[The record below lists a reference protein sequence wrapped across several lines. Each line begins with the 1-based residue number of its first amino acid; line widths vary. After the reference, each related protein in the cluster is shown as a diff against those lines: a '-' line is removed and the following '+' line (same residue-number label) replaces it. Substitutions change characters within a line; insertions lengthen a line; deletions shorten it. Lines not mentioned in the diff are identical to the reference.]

1 MASQPLQSEEAQR
14 LWADVLAT
22 VENRLDNR
30 QTFETW
36 FKPIS
41 ATTISPQ
48 LVELEVPN
56 PFFVDWIHEH
66 HLPMLRLGFLDVIG
80 HEPEIRLSAR
90 EVEPPTSV
98 APPRNGADG
107 GNGASGRTWLDSQLN
122 PRLTFANFV
131 VGGSNQFTHAAC
143 RAVAATPGKAYNPL
157 FIFGPSGLGK
167 THLLH
172 AIGQAVKETR
182 ARARV
187 YYVSAERFT
196 NEIIYGIQ
204 HAQTLAFRNK

>member
-1 MASQPLQSEEAQR
+1 MASQPLQPEEARR
-14 LWADVLAT
+14 LWAEVLAT
-22 VENRLDNR
+22 VESRLDNR
-30 QTFETW
+30 QAFETW

-66 HLPMLRLGFLDVIG
+66 HLPMLRLGLIDVIG
-80 HEPEIRLSAR
+80 QEPEIRLSAR
-90 EVEPPTSV
+90 EVSPPTSL
-98 APPRNGADG
+98 PPPPATRTTVDH
-107 GNGASGRTWLDSQLN
+107 GNGGPGRSWLDSQLN
-122 PRLTFANFV
+122 PRLTFTNFV

-172 AIGQAVKETR
+172 AVGQAVKETR
-182 ARARV
+182 PRARV
-187 YYVSAERFT
+187 
-196 NEIIYGIQ
+196 
-204 HAQTLAFRNK
+204 